1 MSEYEIAGALAQ
13 SVESKGLQ
21 AFVSLITTD
30 ERISSYHHPLS
41 TGKNFKT
48 SHARPMRTQMG
59 LDLLGNPL
67 CSLRSAAGWDTS

>member
-41 TGKNFKT
+41 TGKKF
-48 SHARPMRTQMG
+48 
-59 LDLLGNPL
+59 
-67 CSLRSAAGWDTS
+67 